1 MTNMSPV
8 KNIAPT
14 LEPSER
20 IRSFNEVS
28 LGYSVELAKDEAE
41 RCLGCADPK
50 CINGCPINIQ
60 IPKFINAI
68 KNNDIDE
75 AYRIISIDSL
85 LPKICGRVC
94 PQESQCEKECVRGL
108 NGDPVSIGKLERFV
122 GDHHKSVTL
131 DNSDVKPN
139 GKKVA
144 VVGSGPS
151 GLTCAYDLY
160 KLGYKVKVFEALHV
174 LGGVLTYGIPEF
186 RLPNSIVNEQVKA
199 LKEFGIEFETNV
211 VIGKTITVDE
221 LFNEFHFDAVYIA
234 TGAGLPRFMN
244 IKGENLKGVYSA
256 NEFLTRINLMRAYD
270 TASSTPILRT
280 NKVAVVGGGNVA
292 MDAARCALRLG
303 AKEVYIIYR
312 RGMNELPARK
322 EEVVHARQEGIIFK
336 LKTNPVEIIGDED
349 GFVRKIKLIKM
360 ELGEE
365 DESGRR
371 TPIEVEG
378 SEFELNVDTVIMA
391 LGTSPNPLIK
401 RSVNDIDFDKYGCII
416 VDPNSLKTTKDKVF
430 AGGDAV
436 SGSATV
442 ILAMSAGKRA
452 AKSIDEYL
460 NQ

>member
-20 IRSFNEVS
+20 IRTFNEVS
-28 LGYSVELAKDEAE
+28 FGYSPELAKDEAQ
-41 RCLGCADPK
+41 RCLNCQDPK
-50 CINGCPINIQ
+50 CIKGCPINIQ
-60 IPKFINAI
+60 IPKFIEAI
-68 KNNDIDE
+68 RNNDIDE
-75 AYRIISIDSL
+75 AYRIISIDSF

-122 GDHHKSVTL
+122 GDYHKSTPKNR
-131 DNSDVKPN
+131 DDITPN

-151 GLTCAYDLY
+151 GLTCAYDLI
-160 KLGYKVKVFEALHV
+160 KLGYEVKVFEALHV
-174 LGGVLTYGIPEF
+174 IGGVLTYGIPEF
-186 RLPNSIVNEQVKA
+186 RLPNSIVNERVNA
-199 LKEFGIEFETNV
+199 LKDLGVQFETNV
-211 VIGKTITVDE
+211 VIGKTITIDE

-256 NEFLTRINLMRAYD
+256 NEYLTRINLMRAYD
-270 TASSTPILRT
+270 ISSSTPILKS

-292 MDAARCALRLG
+292 MDAARCAVRLG

-312 RGMNELPARK
+312 RGMDELPARK
-322 EEVVHARQEGIIFK
+322 EEVVHARQEGIVFK
-336 LKTNPVEIIGDED
+336 LKTNPLEIIGDED
-349 GFVRKIKLIKM
+349 GFVNKIKLIKM
-360 ELGEE
+360 ELGES
-365 DESGRR
+365 DTSGRK
-371 TPIEVEG
+371 TPKEIAG
-378 SEFELNVDTVIMA
+378 SEFELNVDTVVMA
-391 LGTSPNPLIK
+391 LGTSPNPLLK
-401 RSVNDIDFDKYGCII
+401 NSVNDLDFNSYGCII
-416 VDPNSLKTTKDKVF
+416 VDPYTLKTSKEKVF

-460 NQ
+460 SQ